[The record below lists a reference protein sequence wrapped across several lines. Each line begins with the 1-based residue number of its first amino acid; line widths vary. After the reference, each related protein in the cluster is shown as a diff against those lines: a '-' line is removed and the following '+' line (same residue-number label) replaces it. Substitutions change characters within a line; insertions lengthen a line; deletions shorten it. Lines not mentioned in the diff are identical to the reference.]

1 MVWWRPFMP
10 TPFRP
15 NKKGKQPTKSL
26 HTPAYER
33 IRTLMR
39 ETRYN
44 ANLSQEELGVRLG
57 REQIYVSRCESGLR
71 RVDLLEWLEI
81 IVACR
86 ADPCEFIKAILPM
99 VELPRNDTER

>member
-1 MVWWRPFMP
+1 MP
-10 TPFRP
+10 RPFRP

-33 IRTLMR
+33 IRSLLR
-39 ETRYN
+39 ETRYA
-44 ANLSQEELGVRLG
+44 ANLSQEELAARLG

-81 IVACR
+81 IVACK
-86 ADPCEFIKAILPM
+86 AKPSDFIETILPM
-99 VELPRNDTER
+99 VKLPRGEAEN

>member
-1 MVWWRPFMP
+1 MP
-10 TPFRP
+10 KPFRP

-33 IRTLMR
+33 IRTLIR
-39 ETRYN
+39 ETRY
-44 ANLSQEELGVRLG
+44 AADLSQEELAVRLG

-81 IVACR
+81 IVACK
-86 ADPCEFIKAILPM
+86 ASPHEFIEAILPM
-99 VELPRNDTER
+99 VEIPRGNDAS

>member
-1 MVWWRPFMP
+1 MP
-10 TPFRP
+10 KAFRP

-33 IRTLMR
+33 IRTLLR
-39 ETRYN
+39 EIRHA
-44 ANLSQEELGVRLG
+44 ANLSQEELATRLG

-81 IVACR
+81 ILACE
-86 ADPCEFIKAILPM
+86 ADPGAFIGTVLPM
-99 VELPRNDTER
+99 VKLPRDEADR

>member
-1 MVWWRPFMP
+1 MP
-10 TPFRP
+10 KPFRP
-15 NKKGKQPTKSL
+15 NKKGKQPSKSL

-39 ETRYN
+39 ETRY
-44 ANLSQEELGVRLG
+44 AADLSQEELAARLG

-81 IVACR
+81 MVACK
-86 ADPCEFIKAILPM
+86 ADPCEFIEAILPHGGTSPP
-99 VELPRNDTER
+99 EEPAA

>member
-1 MVWWRPFMP
+1 MP
-10 TPFRP
+10 KRFRP
-15 NKKGKQPTKSL
+15 NKKGKQPIKSL

-33 IRTLMR
+33 IRTLLR
-39 ETRYN
+39 EARY
-44 ANLSQEELGVRLG
+44 AASLSQEELAARLG

-86 ADPCEFIKAILPM
+86 ADPDHFVHAILPM
-99 VELPRNDTER
+99 VELPRVPGS